1 MTRKKGKFLTFCC
14 SLIPGA
20 GEMYLGFLKQGV
32 SIMTIF
38 FLLFGLGAV
47 LYPPLI
53 VFCAVVWFYSFF
65 HTHNLN
71 SLPEDEFYAI
81 QDDYLLHLHQIS
93 SIKYLLFERYR
104 KATAIVLILLG
115 LSMIWNNIYGFFI
128 YLARDVLNIS
138 LEFLTILSWIS
149 HAIPRTVAALLIIAL
164 GICLI
169 RNKKQELES

>member
-1 MTRKKGKFLTFCC
+1 MCIR
-14 SLIPGA
+14 
-20 GEMYLGFLKQGV
+20 
-32 SIMTIF
+32 
-38 FLLFGLGAV
+38 
-47 LYPPLI
+47 
-53 VFCAVVWFYSFF
+53 
-65 HTHNLN
+65 
-71 SLPEDEFYAI
+71 D
-81 QDDYLLHLHQIS
+81 
-93 SIKYLLFERYR
+93 RYR